1 MSSPAKERDIE
12 NVKTYID
19 HLSSIRF
26 NGTLLIVF
34 EQGAPKYVS
43 RKEELS
49 TDLLD
54 KFIHRPVIVRTKK
67 PLEVQ
72 IPESTE
78 NIETTA
84 KTKDETTPEE
94 PGKF

>member
-1 MSSPAKERDIE
+1 MLSPEKERDTE
-12 NVKTYID
+12 NVKTYIE

-67 PLEVQ
+67 PLDVQ
-72 IPESTE
+72 IPETPENTESTLP
-78 NIETTA
+78 I
-84 KTKDETTPEE
+84 KDETTPEA